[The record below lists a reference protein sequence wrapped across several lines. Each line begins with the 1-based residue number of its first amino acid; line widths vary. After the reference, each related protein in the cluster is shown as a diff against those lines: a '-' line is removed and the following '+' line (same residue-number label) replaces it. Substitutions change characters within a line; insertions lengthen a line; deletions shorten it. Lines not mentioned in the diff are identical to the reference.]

1 MGFRERN
8 RYIQL
13 CRENEHSAF
22 YYDTA
27 EEKLLRYKKE
37 SKFSFSLK
45 YQLSILVTLYLG
57 YLLNAKLYTVL
68 VQNIFLKH
76 LIIFLCL
83 VIGCVG
89 LLFFENDIAK
99 KIENDGRKVPY
110 ILSDELLLKGQ
121 KDLKTQKMIIYLWTL
136 ISAIIL
142 LLFYR
147 TNFVL
152 ILAIFLASV
161 IALSAMAAA
170 TRPVL
175 RAKTYK
181 KLENGKNNR
190 KLIKE
195 REQ

>member
-1 MGFRERN
+1 MLFLDIN
-8 RYIQL
+8 RYIQI
-13 CRENEHSAF
+13 CREDEYAAL
-22 YYDTA
+22 YYDNK
-27 EEKLLRYKKE
+27 EGKIIRYKTE
-37 SKFSFSLK
+37 RKFSFSLK

-68 VQNIFLKH
+68 TQNIFLKH

-99 KIENDGRKVPY
+99 KIENDGIEVPY
-110 ILSDELLLKGQ
+110 ILFDELLLKGQ
-121 KDLKTQKMIIYLWTL
+121 KDLKTQKMIIYLWTSV
-136 ISAIIL
+136 SAIIL
-142 LLFYR
+142 LLFYQ

-152 ILAIFLASV
+152 ILVIFLASV

-170 TRPVL
+170 TRPIL

-181 KLENGKNNR
+181 RLKNR
-190 KLIKE
+190 K
-195 REQ
+195 R